1 MSGESTLDDTTKKRT
16 RVPGLRWQLPSVL
29 LISVLIAY
37 FDRMNISYAMPKIAH
52 DYGWSV
58 KEIGTYGGL
67 LMSIFYVAYGL
78 ANIFLSPIGER
89 FGPRRSL
96 MVIVSLFSVFT
107 VLCAPLG
114 MIFTAFLIIRICLGL
129 SEGIHFPM
137 MNVLTKRWFPIHE
150 RSRANG
156 IWIIGLFL
164 SMILAPLIV
173 VPIIEQWG
181 WRSMFIVLGF
191 AGMLITLPLLYLLI
205 YNTPDEHPRI
215 TSEEQNY
222 IHGGLEK
229 DEPEE
234 DEFWEGVMTFT
245 KKKTYWIA
253 LLGGICNNMIAFGL
267 INWLPT
273 YFTEGRGLQFSKLT
287 YATSVPYVF
296 SIFGVLLWSYLGD
309 KTNRRGYIAGMGLI
323 GAGLAAYFA
332 ATASTIAMVVLLFA
346 VTIFISVTYTSNEY
360 AIMQRIIPRKQV
372 GTGVG
377 LYNGLA
383 MMIGGGLG
391 PVIVGSVVSATGDYT
406 MGILS
411 LTVLAAIG
419 GITMLILGRLLHY

>member
-1 MSGESTLDDTTKKRT
+1 MVDDNTKKRT
-16 RVPGLRWQLPSVL
+16 RIPGLRWQLPSVL

-37 FDRMNISYAMPKIAH
+37 FDRMNISYAIPKIAH

-58 KEIGTYGGL
+58 KEIGAYGGL

-89 FGPRRSL
+89 FGPRKSL
-96 MVIVSLFSVFT
+96 MVIVVLFSIFT
-107 VLCAPLG
+107 VLSAPLG
-114 MIFTAFLIIRICLGL
+114 MIFTAFLIVRICLGL

-137 MNVLTKRWFPIHE
+137 MNVLTKRWFPTHE

-164 SMILAPLIV
+164 SMILAPFIV
-173 VPIIEQWG
+173 VPIVEQWG
-181 WRSMFIVLGF
+181 WRTMFVVLGC
-191 AGMLITLPLLYLLI
+191 AGMLITLPLLYLFV
-205 YNTPDEHPRI
+205 YNTPDKHPRI
-215 TSEEQNY
+215 TREELTY
-222 IHGGLEK
+222 IQKGMEK

-234 DEFWEGVMTFT
+234 DQFWEGVKNFIS
-245 KKKTYWIA
+245 KKTYWIA
-253 LLGGICNNMIAFGL
+253 LLGGIFNNMIGFGL

-273 YFTEGRGLQFSKLT
+273 YFTEGRGLAFSKLT
-287 YATSVPYVF
+287 YATSIPYVF

-309 KTNRRGYIAGMGLI
+309 KTNRRGYIAGTGLI
-323 GAGLAAYFA
+323 ATGFVAYFA
-332 ATASTIAMVVLLFA
+332 ATAPSIATVVLLFA
-346 VTIFISVTYTSNEY
+346 LAIFISVTYSSNEY
-360 AIMQRIIPRKQV
+360 AIIQRIIPRKQV

-391 PVIVGSVVSATGDYT
+391 PVIVGGVVSTTGDYT

-411 LTVLAAIG
+411 LTILAAMG
-419 GITMLILGRLLHY
+419 GIIMLILGRLLRY